1 MKDKIKRASKGGH
14 QHTRKT
20 RTFLTEEIARA
31 KNQTWSSSAT
41 VAALHFHLIIVLLL
55 NSTRRSTMLSASFDQ
70 DAREEIVDKLHGAL
84 SAFRR
89 ERDELH
95 RKKELAVERLRV
107 AKEQQEA
114 TEKTIHDMQDKL
126 NHISKS
132 GSDDANKELK
142 GIEKEVERLHREV
155 QFQHTELLSKR
166 NKLSQLNND
175 MKEGTQQREASV
187 RSAQVVIKKRK
198 EKTAASDN
206 KRKEHGSRLTIPQQV
221 ARFKQ
226 DIEYEMDVDYILS
239 KCPLLI
245 EQNAAAIAMDA
256 CDFHRETETLHRL
269 VDDYHRRLGESLGG
283 ANLDAS
289 SSIRNNFR
297 SG

>member
-1 MKDKIKRASKGGH
+1 MDGYIKDKIKRASKGGH

-155 QFQHTELLSKR
+155 SPTNCKVGYIMLV
-166 NKLSQLNND
+166 
-175 MKEGTQQREASV
+175 EASSDMIV
-187 RSAQVVIKKRK
+187 AGSVSAHRATFQ
-198 EKTAASDN
+198 A
-206 KRKEHGSRLTIPQQV
+206 QQ
-221 ARFKQ
+221 
-226 DIEYEMDVDYILS
+226 I
-239 KCPLLI
+239 
-245 EQNAAAIAMDA
+245 IA
-256 CDFHRETETLHRL
+256 TQ
-269 VDDYHRRLGESLGG
+269 
-283 ANLDAS
+283 
-289 SSIRNNFR
+289 
-297 SG
+297 